1 MPLFFRLQDRSL
13 HVVGEIDHA
22 TIEVFEARTR
32 EVVQSGPII
41 LDMTKVDFIDSS
53 GLGVLL
59 RLSKLCA
66 KPHRLQIVPS
76 EQVRRVFQVT
86 GLDAHPEIE
95 FLLPPRSLE
104 RVAIVPDHPRES
116 GRAHDHDTTADPA
129 MGR

>member
-1 MPLFFRLQDRSL
+1 
-13 HVVGEIDHA
+13 
-22 TIEVFEARTR
+22 
-32 EVVQSGPII
+32 
-41 LDMTKVDFIDSS
+41 MTKVDFIDSS

-59 RLSKLCA
+59 RLSKLPPE
-66 KPHRLQIVPS
+66 PHRLQIVPS

-104 RVAIVPDHPRES
+104 RAAIVTDPPREP
-116 GRAHDHDTTADPA
+116 GRGHDHDTTADPA